1 MSEPVHNQEHDGLTP
16 PPFHDDADN
25 FTGRMLGTL
34 SASSFARNLYSG
46 LTHVPLLGTLV
57 HAAAGK
63 VFAGKKRVWA
73 RIPHGLGKGL
83 WLKIDPR
90 FEYQMLSGDHERE
103 AQELL
108 AAQLKPGDCFYDV
121 GAHTGFFSLAAA
133 RLVSDSGRVIA
144 FEADP
149 ENAALLRAT
158 VAKNN
163 FPQIEVVEAA
173 VWSSSGPVE
182 FERAPSA
189 SSLVDGKVGKVASSN
204 INRVQ
209 VAGIT
214 LDEYIS
220 RSGSIP
226 PTFLKIDVELSES
239 EVLDGAAEL
248 FRTSR
253 PFVLCEVH
261 TYENRNKVRTW
272 LSARNYRLHNMD
284 GRSTLPMWFVASDE
298 EQ

>member
-1 MSEPVHNQEHDGLTP
+1 MSAPVQDHERGNATSTQ
-16 PPFHDDADN
+16 FHDDADS
-25 FTGRMLGTL
+25 FAGRVLGTL
-34 SASSFARNLYSG
+34 SASSFARSLYSG

-90 FEYQMLSGDHERE
+90 FEYQILSGEHERE

-108 AAQLKPGDCFYDV
+108 AAHLKPGDCFYDV

-133 RLVSDSGRVIA
+133 RLVGDSGRVVA
-144 FEADP
+144 FEPDP
-149 ENAALLRAT
+149 ENAALLRAAK
-158 VAKNN
+158 AKNN
-163 FPQIEVVEAA
+163 LPQIEVVEAA
-173 VWSSSGPVE
+173 VWSSSGPLE
-182 FERAPSA
+182 FERATSA
-189 SSLVDGKVGKVASSN
+189 SSLVDGKVGQVASSN

-209 VAGIT
+209 VSGIT

-220 RSGSIP
+220 GKGVIP
-226 PTFLKIDVELSES
+226 PIFLKIDVELAES
-239 EVLDGAAEL
+239 EVLEGAAEL
-248 FRTSR
+248 FRASR
-253 PFVLCEVH
+253 PFLLCEVH
-261 TYENRNKVRTW
+261 TNENRNRVGAW
-272 LSARNYRLHNMD
+272 LSARNYRLHDFD
-284 GRSTLPMWFVASDE
+284 GRSTFPMWFVASVG